1 MAVASITTEPDG
13 PLTKSHQDEITS
25 AHERAKKIRKA
36 AGVANFNGWVTGIF
50 AVSSAPFALFSLPGF
65 IVSVGLSIVTYNEFK
80 GRKGLLRFDPEASAL
95 LGWNQVGFLALIICY
110 CIWMLVTGLMSDGPF
125 AAELEAKP
133 ELREVFDSVE
143 GFDVLYKMIIAAVY
157 GLVIVLSVVFQG
169 LNAFYYFTRRKH
181 IESFVRETPEWV
193 LDLQRL
199 TTKT

>member
-1 MAVASITTEPDG
+1 MAVATITTEPDG
-13 PLTKSHQDEITS
+13 PLTKSHQDEIAS
-25 AHERAKKIRKA
+25 AHDRAKKIRKA

-65 IVSVGLSIVTYNEFK
+65 IVSVGLAIVTYNEFK
-80 GRKGLLRFDPEASAL
+80 GRKRLLRFDPGAAEL
-95 LGWNQVGFLALIICY
+95 LGWNQVGFLVLIVCY
-110 CIWMLVTGLMSDGPF
+110 CIWMLVMGLMSAGPF

-143 GFDVLYKMIIAAVY
+143 GFDVLYKLIIAAVY

-169 LNAFYYFTRRKH
+169 LNALYYFTRRKH
-181 IESFVRETPEWV
+181 IESFVRDTPDWV

-199 TTKT
+199 TT